1 MKLEYDISIMSI
13 KVIHCSQFDEM
24 GQGFHE
30 TTERDRAI
38 GNNLQEILVSIDRS
52 AGTIKNAIEG
62 FFWVRF
68 IPHLNFAEEI
78 LIKRPSLPWRR
89 CR

>member
-1 MKLEYDISIMSI
+1 VKLEYDISIMSI

-52 AGTIKNAIEG
+52 AGTIKNAIEDFSG
-62 FFWVRF
+62 CVSF
-68 IPHLNFAEEI
+68 HTLT
-78 LIKRPSLPWRR
+78 SRR
-89 CR
+89 KF